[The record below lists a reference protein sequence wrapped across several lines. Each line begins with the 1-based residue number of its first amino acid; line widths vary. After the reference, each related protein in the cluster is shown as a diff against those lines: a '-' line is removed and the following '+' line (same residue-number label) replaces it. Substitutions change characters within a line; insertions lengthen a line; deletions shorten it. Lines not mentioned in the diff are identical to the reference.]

1 LRLTGARN
9 SAEPR
14 IEAAPFPIFQGASME
29 IASAPRE
36 RSDGVNGVFVAAW
49 IAGCASGDDVTIQ
62 SGERREAPR
71 KDAAIREH
79 ETPGASAFRVHVSR
93 RPSVGLPSAA
103 HSPD

>member
-1 LRLTGARN
+1 
-9 SAEPR
+9 
-14 IEAAPFPIFQGASME
+14 ME

-49 IAGCASGDDVTIQ
+49 NAGCASGDDVTIQ

-71 KDAAIREH
+71 
-79 ETPGASAFRVHVSR
+79 
-93 RPSVGLPSAA
+93 PSVGLPSAA

>member
-1 LRLTGARN
+1 
-9 SAEPR
+9 
-14 IEAAPFPIFQGASME
+14 ME

-36 RSDGVNGVFVAAW
+36 RSDGGNGVFVAAW

-79 ETPGASAFRVHVSR
+79 ETPGASAFRVHGSR